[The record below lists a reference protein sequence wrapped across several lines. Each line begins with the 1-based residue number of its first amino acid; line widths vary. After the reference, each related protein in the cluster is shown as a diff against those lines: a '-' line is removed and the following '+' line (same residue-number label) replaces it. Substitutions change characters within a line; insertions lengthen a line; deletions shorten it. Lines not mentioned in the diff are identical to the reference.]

1 MIKEQGKD
9 MNENI
14 QQHNFS
20 LSGYLYILIKWM
32 RFLIINLLI
41 VVAISTGIAFLII
54 KEYKATSTIM
64 IPPDMQ
70 SGLGGL
76 TGLLGGK
83 TSIAA
88 LGSKMFGMSSN
99 SSEDV
104 MLGIMN
110 SRTALTKVINE
121 FDLMKYYDIN
131 DGNID
136 KALKELKGDFSTN
149 SNEYGMIEVSVIN
162 KDPNVAADIANY
174 FIRIADSLNIIYN
187 SERAKNNRMFLEKR
201 YLKNIEDLKIAEEG
215 LYRFQKKYGIVAVPE
230 QLEVAV
236 KAAAEIEG
244 MLTKKELEAYLL
256 KGQYGDNSP
265 QYQGVAAEVTLLKK
279 KVQEL
284 KSSSDLGLT
293 SNVFFAF
300 KQLPDI
306 AIQYLRT
313 YREVQ
318 IQQSILEIVMPMYEQ
333 AKVEEQ
339 KSVPAVMVIDKA
351 VPPQLKH
358 SPKRAVIIVGIFFLV
373 LFILIPFVFISEKAV
388 QREKYDNPL
397 QERLALFVRSI
408 KKTYK
413 LKN

>member
-1 MIKEQGKD
+1 
-9 MNENI
+9 MNEKI
-14 QQHNFS
+14 QQQNFTMTD
-20 LSGYLYILIKWM
+20 YLYILIKWKN
-32 RFLIINLLI
+32 FLILNLLI
-41 VVAISTGIAFLII
+41 VVAISTAIAFLII
-54 KEYKATSTIM
+54 KEYKATTTIM
-64 IPPDMQ
+64 IPPEEQ

-76 TGLLGGK
+76 TSLLGGK
-83 TSIAA
+83 SSIAA
-88 LGSKMFGMSSN
+88 LGSKMFGVSSN
-99 SSEDV
+99 TSEDV

-110 SRTALTKVINE
+110 SRTALTRVIDE
-121 FDLMKYYDIN
+121 FDLMKYYNIN
-131 DGNID
+131 DGNVD
-136 KALKELKGDFSTN
+136 KALKALKADFSTTP
-149 SNEYGMIEVSVIN
+149 NEYGMIEVSVIN
-162 KDPNVAADIANY
+162 EDPKVAADIANY
-174 FIRIADSLNIIYN
+174 FIHIADSLNIIYN
-187 SERAKNNRMFLEKR
+187 SERAKNNRIFLEKR

-265 QYQGVAAEVTLLKK
+265 QYKGVATEVTLLKK

-284 KSSSDLGLT
+284 KNSSDLGLT

-318 IQQSILEIVMPMYEQ
+318 IQQSILEIVLPMYEQ

-339 KSVPAVMVIDKA
+339 KSIPAVMVIDKA
-351 VPPQLKH
+351 VPPQLKY
-358 SPKRAVIIVGIFFLV
+358 SPKRAVIIIGFFFLA
-373 LFILIPFVFISEKAV
+373 LFSLIPFVFISEKAV
-388 QREKYDNPL
+388 RREKFDNPL
-397 QERLALFVRSI
+397 QERFALFVRSI
-408 KKTYK
+408 KKLYK
-413 LKN
+413 LRN

>member
-9 MNENI
+9 MNEKN
-14 QQHNFS
+14 QQQNFS
-20 LSGYLYILIKWM
+20 LSDYLYILIKWK

-41 VVAISTGIAFLII
+41 VVAMSTVIAFLII
-54 KEYKATSTIM
+54 KEYKATTTIM
-64 IPPDMQ
+64 IPPESQ
-70 SGLGGL
+70 SGIGGL
-76 TGLLGGK
+76 TSLLGGK

-88 LGSKMFGMSSN
+88 LGSKMFGMSN
-99 SSEDV
+99 TSEDV

-121 FDLMKYYDIN
+121 FDLMKYYEIN

-136 KALKELKGDFSTN
+136 KALKALKGDFSTTP
-149 SNEYGMIEVSVIN
+149 NEYGMIEVSVIN
-162 KDPNVAADIANY
+162 EDPQVAADVANY
-174 FIRIADSLNIIYN
+174 FIRLSDSLNIIYN
-187 SERAKNNRMFLEKR
+187 TERAKNNRIFLEKR
-201 YLKNIEDLKIAEEG
+201 YLKNIEDLKKGEEE
-215 LYRFQKKYGIVAVPE
+215 LYKFQKKYGIVAVPE

-244 MLTKKELEAYLL
+244 LLTKKELEAYLL
-256 KGQYGDNSP
+256 KGQFGENSP
-265 QYQGVAAEVTLLKK
+265 QYQGVASEVALLKK

-293 SNVFFAF
+293 SNVSFAF
-300 KQLPDI
+300 KQMPDI

-318 IQQSILEIVMPMYEQ
+318 IQQSILEIVLPMYEQ

-339 KSVPAVMVIDKA
+339 KSIPSVMVIDKA
-351 VPPQLKH
+351 VPPQLKY
-358 SPKRAVIIVGIFFLV
+358 SPKRLVIIVGFFFLV
-373 LFILIPFVFISEKAV
+373 LFILIPFVFMSEKAV
-388 QREKYDNPL
+388 RKEKYDNPL
-397 QERLALFVRSI
+397 QERLAIFVQSI
-408 KKTYK
+408 KKLYK